1 MPKMNGLELLKT
13 IRARDAKTPVMLIT
27 TERERGQ
34 VMDAITA
41 GVTDY
46 LTKPFTPDSLG
57 EKLKKYLPAAS

>member
-1 MPKMNGLELLKT
+1 
-13 IRARDAKTPVMLIT
+13 MLIT